1 MVLKIKFR
9 KQKMVFFVIQLIFI
23 FVDFVIEVVF
33 LFSRIYK
40 VNKGVDV
47 CAIGSI
53 ADNNIGLNYRKLL

>member
-1 MVLKIKFR
+1 
-9 KQKMVFFVIQLIFI
+9 MVFFVIYLIFI